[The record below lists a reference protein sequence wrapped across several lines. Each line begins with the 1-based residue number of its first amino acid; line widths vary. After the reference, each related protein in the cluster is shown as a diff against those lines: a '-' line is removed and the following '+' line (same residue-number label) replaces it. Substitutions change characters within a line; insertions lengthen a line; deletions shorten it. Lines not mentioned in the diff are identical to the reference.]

1 MNVVDKVLTEW
12 AFRCK
17 KGYPDLNNPDDMKIL
32 KEIYAEYGI
41 VMEASNEASGDAES
55 ELIGFLGKKKAQE
68 VMKRP
73 LYQSAT
79 VSDFVSDP
87 QKYVDA
93 FSDLFELFKKN
104 VSGKGEVIP
113 LVAIKGAKTG
123 GNLEKDII
131 APGGVV
137 IEVKDLGSRT
147 ELSTGSKGNPKG
159 TVFAKHFE
167 TFMKYLS
174 AYDTSKKYEEFI
186 NSNEASW
193 QKGSLPGNFFKQIY
207 EVIADIKNTTQS
219 YKYIKI
225 GGNRYAIKPG
235 QEYTISI
242 DKEGNLLTQLP
253 QAEEQKV
260 ASSKLKSH
268 PWVENPDSIAED
280 IKAVRKQALE
290 GIDYFLLYRNKK
302 PIIVAKEDF
311 DKEFTFLRFALSS
324 LRLVYNVEKVTEN

>member
-1 MNVVDKVLTEW
+1 MNVVDKILTEW
-12 AFRCK
+12 AYRCK
-17 KGYPDLNNPDDMKIL
+17 KGYPDVNNPDDMKVL
-32 KEIYAEYGI
+32 RELYSEYGI
-41 VMEASNEASGDAES
+41 VMEAGSEESGDAES
-55 ELIGFLGKKKAQE
+55 ELIGFLGKERAQE

-79 VSDFVSDP
+79 VSDFIKDP

-123 GNLEKDII
+123 GNLEKDIL

-137 IEVKDLGSRT
+137 IEVKDLSSGT

-159 TVFAKHFE
+159 TVFAQHFE
-167 TFMKYLS
+167 TFMKYLA

-186 NSNEASW
+186 NSYQTSW
-193 QKGSLPGNFFKQIY
+193 QKGSLRGSFFKQIY
-207 EVIADIKNTTQS
+207 EVIADIRSTAQT

-225 GGNRYAIKPG
+225 GGNKYAIKPG
-235 QEYTISI
+235 QEYTITI
-242 DKEGNLLTQLP
+242 NKDGNLVTPLP
-253 QAEEQKV
+253 KAEEQSV
-260 ASSKLKSH
+260 ASSKLKNH
-268 PWVENPDSIAED
+268 PWVENPDNIAED

-290 GIDYFLLYRNKK
+290 GIDYFLLYKNKK
-302 PIIVAKEDF
+302 PIIIAKEDF

-324 LRLVYNVEKVTEN
+324 LRLVYNGEKVTEK

>member
-1 MNVVDKVLTEW
+1 
-12 AFRCK
+12 
-17 KGYPDLNNPDDMKIL
+17 MKIL

-41 VMEASNEASGDAES
+41 VMEAGNEESGDAKN
-55 ELIGFLGKKKAQE
+55 ELVGFLGKKKAQE
-68 VMKRP
+68 VMKRQ

-79 VSDFVSDP
+79 ASDFVKDP

-167 TFMKYLS
+167 TFMKYLA
-174 AYDTSKKYEEFI
+174 AYDDSKKYQEFI
-186 NSNEASW
+186 NGYEASW

-207 EVIADIKNTTQS
+207 EVIADVKSTTQT

-225 GGNRYAIKPG
+225 GGNRYVIKPG
-235 QEYTISI
+235 QDYTISI
-242 DKEGNLLTQLP
+242 DKDGNLLTQLP

-302 PIIVAKEDF
+302 PIIVAKENF

-324 LRLVYNVEKVTEN
+324 LRLVYNVEKVTK